1 MGKTISIVII
11 SYTIRKMC
19 TGDFMNGYIYKRED
33 FSNPILKKK
42 KNFNGIYFSSFIRM
56 V

>member
-42 KNFNGIYFSSFIRM
+42 KTLTEYTL
-56 V
+56 VVLL